1 MNNSNFARYHKSSL
15 PFVQVCLANDVMK
28 THIVNYGSKIT
39 YLYLS
44 LLYLR
49 LFYGITFIE
58 IRPCKGKNSQKSKIR
73 EAKLQ
78 KYKVRKKDNRLTG
91 SGWFTFR

>member
-1 MNNSNFARYHKSSL
+1 MLWFNMYYTITLIDTHWVNNSNFARYHKSSL

-49 LFYGITFIE
+49 LFYGITFY
-58 IRPCKGKNSQKSKIR
+58 RNPPMQGKELS
-73 EAKLQ
+73 E
-78 KYKVRKKDNRLTG
+78 V
-91 SGWFTFR
+91 

>member
-1 MNNSNFARYHKSSL
+1 
-15 PFVQVCLANDVMK
+15 MK

-78 KYKVRKKDNRLTG
+78 KYKVRKRGLQEVDGLL
-91 SGWFTFR
+91 SGKRFGGLQGDKCGGISKM